1 MKLCIVMDNYSMN
14 VDLPKDFDRGVIED
28 AISSDLQNN
37 KPFFEFISNGGL
49 YFVNKDK
56 IVRCY
61 IEEST
66 DDEQNNSD

>member
-1 MKLCIVMDNYSMN
+1 MKLCIVMDNYSMV
-14 VDLPKDFDRGVIED
+14 VDLPKGVDRDVIED

-49 YFVNKDK
+49 HFVNKDK

-66 DDEQNNSD
+66 DDEQKNSD

>member
-1 MKLCIVMDNYSMN
+1 MKLYVVMDNYSMV
-14 VDLPKDFDRGVIED
+14 VDLPKDVDRGVIEN

-66 DDEQNNSD
+66 DDKRNNSD

>member
-1 MKLCIVMDNYSMN
+1 MKLCIVMDNYSMV
-14 VDLPKDFDRGVIED
+14 VDLPKGVDRDVIEE

-56 IVRCY
+56 IVECH
-61 IEEST
+61 IEG
-66 DDEQNNSD
+66 DENDKQK

>member
-1 MKLCIVMDNYSMN
+1 MKLCIVMDNYSMD

-56 IVRCY
+56 IVECH
-61 IEEST
+61 IEG
-66 DDEQNNSD
+66 DENDKQK

>member
-1 MKLCIVMDNYSMN
+1 MKLCIVMDDYSMD
-14 VDLPKDFDRGVIED
+14 VDLPKDFDRGVIEE

-56 IVRCY
+56 IVECH
-61 IEEST
+61 IEG
-66 DDEQNNSD
+66 DENDKQK